1 MEKTKSYFLLFMI
14 KATKKAKLDFL
25 GMKSVR
31 VLIQGHQSLQY
42 LKSQFFIITVKLGF
56 IELGYKKTSGYNEQ
70 ILFIFQSQ
78 IHVYCINQPG
88 YNEFRLLAGLKLFVI
103 PDIDCIFFLNNRI
116 VENLTSCFLCGSLT
130 L

>member
-1 MEKTKSYFLLFMI
+1 MI

-103 PDIDCIFFLNNRI
+103 PDIDCILVPPKAKKNDI
-116 VENLTSCFLCGSLT
+116 SPTSS
-130 L
+130 